1 MPNLKANEGCLVVPL
16 FCLFHFHFS
25 CGNAFYQYDS
35 REQHQTVI
43 KQRFLY
49 IKFTFYLHL
58 KHVIIKTASLGWP
71 VPGNSTHVSR
81 KPFFRPYMFFFCA

>member
-1 MPNLKANEGCLVVPL
+1 MPNLKANKGCLVVPL
-16 FCLFHFHFS
+16 FCLFHFHFC
-25 CGNAFYQYDS
+25 CGNVFYQCDD

-43 KQRFLY
+43 KQRFFK

-58 KHVIIKTASLGWP
+58 RHVNIKTASRGLP

-81 KPFFRPYMFFFCA
+81 KPFFRPYVFFCA